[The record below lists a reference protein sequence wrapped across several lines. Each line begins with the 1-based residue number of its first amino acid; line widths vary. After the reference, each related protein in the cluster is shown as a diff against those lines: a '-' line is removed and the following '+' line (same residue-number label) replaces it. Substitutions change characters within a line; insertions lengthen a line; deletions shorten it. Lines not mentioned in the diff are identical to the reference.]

1 MKRKIF
7 LRFFSV
13 ILASTLLVF
22 IFGLITMSSNA
33 QSIMTE
39 RLIEET
45 KMVALLLDSREQFEK
60 FKAYEDNDKFRI
72 TITDTEGNVLLESD
86 THAELENH
94 KSREEIKAAI
104 SGAPAAVTRYS
115 DTFNCEMTYYAQ
127 AVTLNDGEVILLRLA
142 IRSSEI
148 TPFVEVATPL
158 LIIVLVIALVLSFII
173 SHFISLNI
181 SEKIVNVGKSL
192 KSVNRREYVPITA
205 DKSEPELFSVLK
217 EINELNEST
226 HDYILETERQGR
238 KLNTVLENISQGIV
252 ALNDKGEIAFVNKSA
267 LSLFNTEGTTVGCE
281 LYSLMGGTELYTQIT
296 NQSQDSA
303 FECKHREKHLHVAVR
318 KVEKD
323 DIKISSIII
332 ITDITQ
338 EKAIQKQ
345 KSEFFANASHEL
357 KTPVTV
363 MQGLSELLLGDTELS
378 EGSHSRVERIHKE
391 SVRLGSLISDM
402 LKISRLEG
410 GEIVG
415 ESACTPVNLRA
426 TAEEVCEEL
435 RVKMAE
441 KQLSLNIEGD
451 GIVVADPKRIYEL
464 LQNLVS
470 NAVNYNREGGHV
482 SILISGGV
490 RPTVSVTDTGIGIE
504 KKHIP
509 LLCQRFYRVDKSH
522 SKKTGGT
529 GLGLAIVKHICA
541 LYGAT
546 LNIDS
551 ELDKG
556 TTVNVTFAEKTQLD

>member
-7 LRFFSV
+7 IRFFSV

-22 IFGLITMSSNA
+22 AFGLLAMGMGA

-45 KMVALLLDSREQFEK
+45 KIVALMLDSPEQFEK

-72 TITDTEGNVLLESD
+72 TVLDTSGNVLLESD

-94 KSREEIKAAI
+94 SSREEIQAAL
-104 SGAPAAVTRYS
+104 SGSPTPVTRYS
-115 DTFNCEMTYYAQ
+115 ETFECEMTYYAMR
-127 AVTLNDGEVILLRLA
+127 VTLDNGQEVILRLA

-148 TPFVEVATPL
+148 TPFVELATPL
-158 LIIVLVIALVLSFII
+158 LIIVLIIALVLSFII
-173 SHFISLNI
+173 AHFISVNI
-181 SEKIVNVGKSL
+181 SEKIVSVGKSL
-192 KSVNRREYVPITA
+192 KSVNRGEYVPIVA

-238 KLNTVLENISQGIV
+238 LLNTVLENISQGII
-252 ALNDKGEIAFVNKSA
+252 ALNDRGEIAFINKSA
-267 LSLFNTEGTTVGCE
+267 LSLFEAESCMVGRE
-281 LYSLMGGTELYTQIT
+281 LFELMGGTEAYERISASSL
-296 NQSQDSA
+296 QDCA
-303 FECKHREKHLHVAVR
+303 LDCKHGDKHLHVAVCE
-318 KVEKD
+318 VAKD
-323 DIKISSIII
+323 DISISTIII
-332 ITDITQ
+332 ITDVTA

-345 KSEFFANASHEL
+345 KSDFFANASHEL

-363 MQGLSELLLGDTELS
+363 MQGLSELLLVDTEIS
-378 EGSHSRVERIHKE
+378 EGSQARIERIHKE

-402 LKISRLEG
+402 LKISRLESG
-410 GEIVG
+410 DIEN
-415 ESACTPVNLRA
+415 ESASVPVSLRQ
-426 TAEEVCEEL
+426 TAMEIFEEL
-435 RVKMAE
+435 RVKLNE
-441 KQLSLNIEGD
+441 KSVSFTVEGD
-451 GIVVADPKRIYEL
+451 GNVTGDPKKIYEL
-464 LQNLVS
+464 LENLCS
-470 NAVNYNREGGHV
+470 NAVNYNKEGG
-482 SILISGGV
+482 
-490 RPTVSVTDTGIGIE
+490 SVTVKISESNGNTVLSVRDTGIGID

-509 LLCQRFYRVDKSH
+509 HLCQRFYRVDKSH

-546 LNIDS
+546 LTIDS

-556 TTVNVTFAEKTQLD
+556 TTVTVIW